1 MRAGDWVEFVE
12 ATATRLVAASAVGTG
27 DVEEKD
33 FAIGDLD
40 RDCRTDLVVV
50 RKTPFSNAGG
60 RRNVLFMNEGGVLT
74 DRSATLAPAFLDA
87 TDDRDVQLADFD
99 GDGWLDIVTAGTFSE
114 PPRILMNQGRDQ
126 KGVWLGVAYDPG
138 RIPAFTP
145 PPKFCS
151 VAVGDVSGGLGPDL
165 YFTDYENGLE
175 DRLLI
180 NDGGGFFSDETSTR
194 LTPAMASSVFG
205 TSSQIADFNLD
216 GSNDIVKVNSS
227 GNAPPPGTSPHISIL
242 YNDGFGAFTF
252 QDDIYDVAPYQ
263 VAAADFTQD
272 GRLDL
277 LVVDDGQDRYLVNTG
292 NDAQGHAEFTQST
305 VGSSPG
311 TAFFGGSSRFA
322 DFDGDGILDAIVADV
337 DTDIAGFGGR
347 LVLLRGQG
355 TPPNVALVD
364 PLAGA
369 TRSWTAQGTFDAVGM
384 HVDQDGNLDL
394 VVGAFDGTR
403 VFLGVGPRVFADG
416 FESRNRGLLDPGRP
430 LAGNQLAVD
439 ALAHTLSGSGAPSA
453 SAALCDS
460 LSTSSGSSTR
470 RSSSNL
476 SVVIPARVR
485 SCASTRR

>member
-1 MRAGDWVEFVE
+1 MPSTRRHALLAPTGFPRRQAFAWAAAILLSHPVAGRAGDWVEFVE
-12 ATATRLVAASAVGTG
+12 ATATRLVAESAVGAS

-74 DRSATLAPAFLDA
+74 DRTATLAPAFLDA
-87 TDDRDVQLADFD
+87 TDDRDVQLADFN

-114 PPRILMNQGRDQ
+114 APRILMNRGRD
-126 KGVWLGVAYDPG
+126 KAGAWLGFAFDPA
-138 RIPAFTP
+138 RIPAFSP

-151 VAVGDVSGGLGPDL
+151 VAAGDVTGGLGPDL
-165 YFTDYENGLE
+165 YFTDYENDLE

-180 NDGGGFFSDETSTR
+180 NDGSGFFSDETTAR
-194 LTPAMASSVFG
+194 LTPAMANSVFG
-205 TSSQIADFNLD
+205 TSSQIADFNSD
-216 GSNDIVKVNSS
+216 GFNDIAKVNSS
-227 GNAPPPGTSPHISIL
+227 GDVPPPGTSPHISIL
-242 YNDGFGAFTF
+242 YNDGSGEFTF
-252 QDDIYDVAPYQ
+252 QDDIYDVAPYMI
-263 VAAADFTQD
+263 ATADFTQD

-311 TAFFGGSSRFA
+311 TSFFGGSSRFA

-337 DTDIAGFGGR
+337 DTDISGFSGR

-355 TPPNVALVD
+355 TPPNVTLGD

-369 TRSWTAQGTFDAVGM
+369 TRSWTVQGTFDAVGM

-416 FESRNRGLLDPGRP
+416 FE
-430 LAGNQLAVD
+430 AETAACWTQV
-439 ALAHTLSGSGAPSA
+439 AP
-453 SAALCDS
+453 
-460 LSTSSGSSTR
+460 
-470 RSSSNL
+470 
-476 SVVIPARVR
+476 
-485 SCASTRR
+485 

>member
-1 MRAGDWVEFVE
+1 MPANRPAVLDAMPHVVHRSVAGALAGAIFLLSPAAVRAGDWVEFVD
-12 ATATRLVAASAVGTG
+12 ATATRLVAESAVGTG

-74 DRSATLAPAFLDA
+74 DRTATLAPAFLDA

-114 PPRILMNQGRDQ
+114 VPRILMNQGRDQ

-227 GNAPPPGTSPHISIL
+227 GNAPPPGTSPPISIL
-242 YNDGFGAFTF
+242 YNDGGGEFTF

-416 FESRNRGLLDPGRP
+416 FEAETSGCWS
-430 LAGNQLAVD
+430 QAV
-439 ALAHTLSGSGAPSA
+439 P
-453 SAALCDS
+453 
-460 LSTSSGSSTR
+460 
-470 RSSSNL
+470 
-476 SVVIPARVR
+476 
-485 SCASTRR
+485 